1 MTIALER
8 PIQAA
13 AVVQPMP
20 HPAAPKRTARPG
32 RALRVTTWI
41 TLSISSMIWLVE
53 MLLMGASASPAGF
66 ALSLGLAVVP
76 VPVVLAAF
84 RWIDRAEP
92 EPTRL
97 LLVAFMWG
105 ATTATTVSV
114 LAETIVGGPLWMS
127 AGVFE
132 ELAKGFIL
140 VALVRF
146 VRTEFD
152 GVIDGIVYSGFVAAG
167 FAFTEN
173 IGYFV
178 KAYTVGLAADPAAQP
193 VEGQYHT
200 ADVLINFVM
209 RGVVL
214 PFSHPLFTVMFGI
227 GLGLAV
233 ASAKRTVRNIAPIVG
248 LIAAMAL
255 HMIWDYVLFSG
266 PAPAVLL
273 GFLGVF
279 MVLFIAMIIIINQIR
294 RRELRSVGA
303 HLQSYA
309 NRGWFAQTEVPALST
324 FKGRRQA
331 RRWAASVSGKQG
343 KRAMV
348 DVQHAATKLG
358 LLHRKLAAGRT
369 VPDFPA
375 RQRNLLVQLA
385 GARTMIALAQS
396 FQTSTVADTRPVG
409 LTV

>member
-1 MTIALER
+1 
-8 PIQAA
+8 
-13 AVVQPMP
+13 
-20 HPAAPKRTARPG
+20 
-32 RALRVTTWI
+32 
-41 TLSISSMIWLVE
+41 
-53 MLLMGASASPAGF
+53 
-66 ALSLGLAVVP
+66 
-76 VPVVLAAF
+76 VVLAAF

-97 LLVAFMWG
+97 LLVAFVWG

-233 ASAKRTVRNIAPIVG
+233 ASAKRTVRIIAPIVG
-248 LIAAMAL
+248 IIAAMAL

-309 NRGWFAQTEVPALST
+309 NRGWFAQTEVPALLT

-396 FQTSTVADTRPVG
+396 FQTSTVADARSIG